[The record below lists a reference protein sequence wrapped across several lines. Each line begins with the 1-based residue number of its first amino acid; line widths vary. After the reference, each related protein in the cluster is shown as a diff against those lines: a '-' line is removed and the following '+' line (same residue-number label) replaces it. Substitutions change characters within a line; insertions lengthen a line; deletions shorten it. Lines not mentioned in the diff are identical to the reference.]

1 MHGYGI
7 GKGRHSL
14 THKGSIAACW
24 LQLLLGVWEVP
35 GLKVSIHDCHLT
47 WLFIGQSFDSA
58 LIFVCEARCFFSVF
72 ISVYPDDVFG
82 IKPKLVAVC
91 CKQNEFFF
99 TSKLCRLDYKK
110 EPFVLRFFSF
120 GAAAQRWPGPPHS
133 RGF

>member
-1 MHGYGI
+1 M
-7 GKGRHSL
+7 
-14 THKGSIAACW
+14 
-24 LQLLLGVWEVP
+24 
-35 GLKVSIHDCHLT
+35 
-47 WLFIGQSFDSA
+47 
-58 LIFVCEARCFFSVF
+58 CEARCFFSVF
-72 ISVYPDDVFG
+72 ILVYPDDVFG